1 MDTQDNRGFF
11 VLPQNPEESGYYI
24 YGTPM
29 GGQGQY
35 AHPSMLNFLFWL
47 ELRWS
52 ANEKRKFGV
61 GNISLAE
68 GATFN
73 PHRSH
78 RNGLQVDIRPIR
90 KDGAHTSVSYKSK
103 DYDLAATK
111 RLVAL
116 FISSGM
122 VNKVMFNDPHVHGA
136 KPLSGHDDHIHIEVR
151 I

>member
-1 MDTQDNRGFF
+1 
-11 VLPQNPEESGYYI
+11 
-24 YGTPM
+24 
-29 GGQGQY
+29 
-35 AHPSMLNFLFWL
+35 MLSFLFWL
-47 ELRWS
+47 EFRWS
-52 ANEKRKFGV
+52 ANEQRKFGV

-68 GATFN
+68 GATFK

-90 KDGAHTSVSYKSK
+90 KDGAQAPVSYKSR

-116 FISSGM
+116 IISSSM
-122 VNKVMFNDPHVHGA
+122 VNKVMFNDPHINGL
-136 KPLSGHDDHIHIEVR
+136 KPLAGHDDHIHVEVR

>member
-1 MDTQDNRGFF
+1 MNTQDKRGFF
-11 VLPQNPEESGYYI
+11 VLPQNPEESGYYA
-24 YGTPM
+24 YGTPT

-52 ANEKRKFGV
+52 ANEQRKFGV

-68 GATFN
+68 GATSK

-90 KDGAHTSVSYKSK
+90 KDGAQSPVSYKSK

-116 FISSGM
+116 IISSGM
-122 VNKVMFNDPHVHGA
+122 VNKVMFNDPHIDGI
-136 KPLSGHDDHIHIEVR
+136 KPMAGHDDHIHIEVR